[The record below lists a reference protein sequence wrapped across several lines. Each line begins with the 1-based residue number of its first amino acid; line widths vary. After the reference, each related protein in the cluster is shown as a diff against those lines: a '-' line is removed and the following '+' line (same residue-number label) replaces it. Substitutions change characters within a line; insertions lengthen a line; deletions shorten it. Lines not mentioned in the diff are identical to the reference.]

1 MISLCQEGKSS
12 PARFG
17 GARVQT
23 LGFFTACVGL
33 SAVLPIKLEPDF
45 HLLAL
50 QGSRGETECKY
61 YDGDSEGTLPFA
73 RMIRCDLQQ
82 FPGAGRMLNHYEP
95 SRISFE
101 RQPYFIKLFDG
112 FESDAASPAYA
123 SRSEA
128 RI

>member
-1 MISLCQEGKSS
+1 MISLFQEGKSA

-50 QGSRGETECKY
+50 QASRGDTECKY
-61 YDGDSEGTLPFA
+61 YDRDSKGTLAFA
-73 RMIRCDLQQ
+73 RMTR
-82 FPGAGRMLNHYEP
+82 
-95 SRISFE
+95 SRPDF
-101 RQPYFIKLFDG
+101 L
-112 FESDAASPAYA
+112 AS
-123 SRSEA
+123 
-128 RI
+128 

>member
-1 MISLCQEGKSS
+1 MISLFQEGKSA

-50 QGSRGETECKY
+50 QASRGDTECKY
-61 YDGDSEGTLPFA
+61 YDGDSKGTLAFA
-73 RMIRCDLQQ
+73 RMTR
-82 FPGAGRMLNHYEP
+82 
-95 SRISFE
+95 SRPDF
-101 RQPYFIKLFDG
+101 L
-112 FESDAASPAYA
+112 AS
-123 SRSEA
+123 
-128 RI
+128 